1 MQEGSASAGGR
12 LKVRSGP
19 MQDRETGA
27 VGDTLAF
34 LNPGNRLEPVVRGNH
49 QRFRFGVP
57 LLRREGC
64 AKEALRLRDAPIAW
78 RIQFRA
84 RAQCGTE

>member
-1 MQEGSASAGGR
+1 
-12 LKVRSGP
+12 
-19 MQDRETGA
+19 MQDREPRA
-27 VGDTLAF
+27 VGGTLA
-34 LNPGNRLEPVVRGNH
+34 LLDSGNRIEPVVCGNH
-49 QRFRFGVP
+49 QWFRFGVP

-78 RIQFRA
+78 RVQFLA